1 MTQGKKIRIT
11 LDAGHYGCYNRSPV
25 VPGYYESV
33 MNWKL
38 QGYLASEMEDLGM
51 EVILTR
57 ENQAKD
63 MALAD
68 RGKISKGSDLFLSIH
83 SNACDDPGVDYPL
96 VIVQLDGKG
105 DELGQKMAECIGNTM
120 QTKQAG
126 RMTKRK
132 GKSGG
137 EYYGVLR
144 GAAGVKTVGMILE
157 HSFHSNTRAA
167 NWLLKEENLKRL
179 AKAEALVIAD
189 YFKEISQVTVDP
201 ARSFSRDKAGRYRI
215 VSDDGMLNLRAGAS
229 AGKPLLEEMA
239 AGERVRCYGYFTGSW
254 LLVVSPGGKTGY
266 CHGGYLRK
274 E

>member
-1 MTQGKKIRIT
+1 MAQGKKIRIT
-11 LDAGHYGCYNRSPV
+11 LDAGHYGCFNRSPV
-25 VPGYYESV
+25 VPAYWESV
-33 MNWKL
+33 MNWQL
-38 QGYLASEMEDLGM
+38 QGYLREELEKLGM

-63 MALAD
+63 MALAA
-68 RGKISKGSDLFLSIH
+68 RGKASKGSDLFLSIH
-83 SNACDDPGVDYPL
+83 SNACGDPGVDYPL

-105 DELGQKMAECIGNTM
+105 DDLGQKLAECIAQIM
-120 QTKQAG
+120 QTEQHG
-126 RMTKRK
+126 RVTRRK

-157 HSFHSNTRAA
+157 HSFHTNARAA
-167 NWLLKEENLKRL
+167 NWLLEAENLKKL
-179 AKAEALVIAD
+179 ARAEARVIVEHFQEESKTA
-189 YFKEISQVTVDP
+189 EP

-215 VSDDGMLNLRAGAS
+215 VSSDGVLNLRAGAG

-239 AGERVRCYGYFTGSW
+239 AGETVRCYGYFTGSW
-254 LLVVSPGGKTGY
+254 LLVVSPGGNTGY
-266 CHGGYLRK
+266 CHSAYLRK